1 MRVTRVRPESQLGDP
16 ERFHGTVWIDQIAV
30 ATAPSRIVSNSVHF
44 TPGARTAWHT
54 HPFGQVLHVVEGA
67 GRVGERGG
75 AVHEVRAGDTVITE
89 AGECHWHGAAPHQF
103 MTHIGITELDEAGST
118 ADWGAQVTDA
128 EYLGT
133 AG

>member
-16 ERFHGTVWIDQIAV
+16 ERFNGTVWIDQIAV

-75 AVHEVRAGDTVITE
+75 PVHEVRAGDTVVTE
-89 AGECHWHGAAPHQF
+89 AGECHWHGAAPRQF

-118 ADWGAQVTDA
+118 ADWGSHVTDA

>member
-16 ERFHGTVWIDQIAV
+16 ERFNGTVWIDQIAV
-30 ATAPSRIVSNSVHF
+30 GSAPSRVVSNSVHF

-67 GRVGERGG
+67 GRVGQRGG
-75 AVHEVRAGDTVITE
+75 PVHEVSAGDTVVTE
-89 AGECHWHGAAPHQF
+89 PGECHWHGAAPRHF
-103 MTHIGITELDEAGST
+103 MTHIGITETDEDGST
-118 ADWGAQVTDA
+118 ADWGAHVTDA
-128 EYLGT
+128 EYLSS